1 MNNCFQFLHD
11 IKIVPR
17 EIDCSQSP
25 IFSWDRR
32 DRARLTINAGHLDFQ
47 SYRVLPGEEYPIYLG
62 GEGRFGRRREKYFSR
77 LPTLRAITPLTVRRV
92 RSRRSHGKI
101 GDCEQSTREIENN
114 GYAKFWGVN
123 KVHCGLCENGQF
135 QCWLAK
141 RLSGSARFARFRVK
155 TKRFAWVKRSPL
167 ENLSGPLSTG

>member
-1 MNNCFQFLHD
+1 MNHCFQFLHD

-62 GEGRFGRRREKYFSR
+62 GEGRFGRRRENYCSR
-77 LPTLRAITPLTVRRV
+77 LPPPKIIIPDEEIKMAAINGKTRSISTISRKNRGLWTVYKRNRKQWLCKVLGREQGALWSMWKWSIPLLT
-92 RSRRSHGKI
+92 GKKVI
-101 GDCEQSTREIENN
+101 GL
-114 GYAKFWGVN
+114 V
-123 KVHCGLCENGQF
+123 
-135 QCWLAK
+135 
-141 RLSGSARFARFRVK
+141 
-155 TKRFAWVKRSPL
+155 
-167 ENLSGPLSTG
+167 